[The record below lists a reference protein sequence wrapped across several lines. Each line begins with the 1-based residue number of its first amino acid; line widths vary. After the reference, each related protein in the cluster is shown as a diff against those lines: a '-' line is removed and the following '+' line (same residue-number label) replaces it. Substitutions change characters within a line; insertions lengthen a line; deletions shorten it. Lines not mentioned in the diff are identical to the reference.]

1 MYGMAELMDQD
12 ITHQPAWK
20 KKQLLI
26 EADRPTGGAAA
37 PAAALV
43 ADDDP
48 FASETGLVPQ
58 LLKPGNQMCTSFA
71 SRPAAE
77 GGKAGRQIID
87 RAGYFQQPVLVLADG
102 GAA

>member
-1 MYGMAELMDQD
+1 MCGMAKLMDQD
-12 ITHQPAWK
+12 VTHQPVWK

-26 EADRPTGGAAA
+26 EADRPARGAAA

-48 FASETGLVPQ
+48 FASETGLVSQ
-58 LLKPGNQMCTSFA
+58 LLKPGNQMCASLA

-77 GGKAGRQIID
+77 GGKASLQIID
-87 RAGYFQQPVLVLADG
+87 RAGYFQQTVLVLADG